1 AFCVALWEGLYGQ
14 RPFIGD
20 NIIALSDSIIEG
32 RRRPA
37 PTDKGVPLW
46 LQDILIRGLHPDP
59 PARWPSM
66 RSLLDALAVDPQ
78 ERRRRLLRNLGVA
91 GLTSIALVGLTLAAV
106 GGANDSARRGY
117 WNLVTGSLLE
127 IEQDRGLAQAVDDA
141 MRARDATRVSASR
154 RFIPSS
160 ETAKQEDPTMAAALL
175 REVEGPAGE
184 SETWLSMANEVLG
197 GPLSQAILRGH
208 QNLVT
213 KLVFSA
219 DGQVLYSGSS
229 DGEVW
234 RWQLD
239 SGRGEKIIEHEGEVT
254 GLALGGG
261 ETLYSVG
268 KDGWA
273 RSWSPAAGSAQL
285 FWSEAPLTHVD
296 IDPRGGRILLAGKDG
311 VVRSVALADPQDV
324 VDFVGHRGAVRVARH
339 SPSGTY
345 VASGADDNSLRLW
358 RSTDGAPVAVLEGH
372 ESGVF
377 HLHFIDEDTL
387 VSGAD
392 DGTVRLWRLKG
403 TELLSSEVLGRHDK
417 EITNLVVA
425 GRRIGASS
433 IDGAV
438 STADLDVADSWRLV
452 DRHPKRVWGLSF
464 AGGGELLVSGSYDTS
479 ARVHDVAGPRARAST
494 VLLGHRESIYGL
506 AVDESGRWLATGAW
520 DGEIRIWDLQRP
532 LLAQPLAGHEAP
544 VIAVDVDASGRRAMT
559 ASHDGS
565 VRIWDAIEGRP
576 LARFDGGSPIG
587 AAALSPDG
595 ELVAAVVDRRNLDLW
610 SVEDGERRNLGSH
623 DLLIL
628 QVRFDATG
636 HRVASVSS
644 DGTARIWD
652 VDAEQGSEPLI
663 LRGHEGVVAS
673 FEFGPGSKVAS
684 AGQDGTVRVWDGRD
698 GAALAVLERHGGP
711 VQTLAWSPAGEVLA
725 SGA

>member
-1 AFCVALWEGLYGQ
+1 ETQGAAPLPPDHSGDYERQEGPSRTLDELDGDIRNRFGRLEGPSFDQRQRKAQVAAALFADDPVESVTIGRFTVIRRLGAGGMGVVYVAYDEQLDRRVAVKLLRGPESEQARLDLEREAKTMASLSHPNVVTVHEVGNHHGQVFVAMEYVEGQDLRGWLAARAHGWREVLAIFRQAGEGLAAAHEAGIVHRDFKPDNVLVGKDGRVRVADFGLAYKLDNRREVAEAKAKRDDGENDLQTMRTQIGSVVGTPAYMAPEQYKLSRIDERSDQFAFCVALWEGLYGQ
-14 RPFIGD
+14 RPFIGA

-197 GPLSQAILRGH
+197 GPLSRAILRGH

-358 RSTDGAPVAVLEGH
+358 RSSDGAPVAVLEGH

-392 DGTVRLWRLKG
+392 DGTVRLWRL
-403 TELLSSEVLGRHDK
+403 
-417 EITNLVVA
+417 
-425 GRRIGASS
+425 
-433 IDGAV
+433 
-438 STADLDVADSWRLV
+438 
-452 DRHPKRVWGLSF
+452 
-464 AGGGELLVSGSYDTS
+464 
-479 ARVHDVAGPRARAST
+479 
-494 VLLGHRESIYGL
+494 
-506 AVDESGRWLATGAW
+506 
-520 DGEIRIWDLQRP
+520 
-532 LLAQPLAGHEAP
+532 
-544 VIAVDVDASGRRAMT
+544 
-559 ASHDGS
+559 
-565 VRIWDAIEGRP
+565 
-576 LARFDGGSPIG
+576 
-587 AAALSPDG
+587 
-595 ELVAAVVDRRNLDLW
+595 
-610 SVEDGERRNLGSH
+610 
-623 DLLIL
+623 
-628 QVRFDATG
+628 
-636 HRVASVSS
+636 
-644 DGTARIWD
+644 
-652 VDAEQGSEPLI
+652 
-663 LRGHEGVVAS
+663 
-673 FEFGPGSKVAS
+673 
-684 AGQDGTVRVWDGRD
+684 
-698 GAALAVLERHGGP
+698 
-711 VQTLAWSPAGEVLA
+711 
-725 SGA
+725 